1 MTMATEIHRVG
12 LFISRDQKHPSGRKI
27 KIKAD
32 GIPGAMWC
40 KDDEDYEDLATK
52 WVAAMMGWPEHLVYA
67 YNVNG
72 CSGPA

>member
-1 MTMATEIHRVG
+1 MTTMTDEIHQIA
-12 LFISRDQKHPSGRKI
+12 LFIHRDPKHPSGRKI

-40 KDDEDYEDLATK
+40 SEGEDYEDLATK
-52 WVAAMMGWPEHLVYA
+52 WIAAVMGWPEHLIYA

-72 CSGPA
+72 ASG